1 MVFVNSVFNRL
12 FQWPHFESGVFFPP
26 NHLSFPASLRANA
39 LRTQQKINKTITTVI
54 K

>member
-1 MVFVNSVFNRL
+1 MRFL
-12 FQWPHFESGVFFPP
+12 GGKKTLYFESGVFFPP